1 MYSMAKDPTMNEEE
15 REQMRKELKERFAPA
30 ARALP
35 ATIQGLAS
43 LANERIEVAIARGQ
57 FKNLPRGK
65 TIERDHNASS
75 PFIDTTEYLMNRI
88 IQKQEIVPPWIEK
101 QQELVKA
108 TSVFRSRL
116 RADWRRHA
124 ARSIASG
131 GGSLQ
136 DQIRRAE
143 AHAEAERT
151 DASRKPRNAATKA
164 VGDADEAGILDRAA
178 SSERN
183 GPRPSTE
190 SSPSDVPAS
199 TSTVPPPS
207 PGRFR
212 DPAWEQAERSYQALS
227 INNLNSLTR
236 SYNLMAPDLA
246 KKPYFS
252 LERELRAC
260 YADVGPQLAHE
271 IRHRAS
277 TGANAREAPS
287 DGDRAPGL
295 LDRLG
300 ARGNVRLYES
310 KRPNYGFKEFWR
322 DLWGTS
328 DRA

>member
-1 MYSMAKDPTMNEEE
+1 MSEEE

-35 ATIQGLAS
+35 ATIQGLAN
-43 LANERIEVAIARGQ
+43 LANERIEDAIARGQ
-57 FKNLPRGK
+57 FRNLPRGK
-65 TIERDHNASS
+65 TIERDYNASS

-101 QQELVKA
+101 QQELVRA

-124 ARSIASG
+124 ARSIASR

-143 AHAEAERT
+143 AYTEAERT
-151 DASRKPRNAATKA
+151 DASRKTRKAVTKA
-164 VGDADEAGILDRAA
+164 VGDADILDQAA
-178 SSERN
+178 SSERDS
-183 GPRPSTE
+183 PRPSTQ
-190 SSPSDVPAS
+190 SSAPDSPAS
-199 TSTVPPPS
+199 TSTLPPS
-207 PGRFR
+207 SPGPFR
-212 DPAWEQAERSYQALS
+212 DPAWEQVERSYQTLS

-271 IRHRAS
+271 IRHRAT
-277 TGANAREAPS
+277 TGANAREVS
-287 DGDRAPGL
+287 GDDDRAPGL

-322 DLWGTS
+322 DLWKTS